1 MHNALIVACVCALSG
16 FMLHSHCTTDIVGKE
31 SNIYLCIG
39 MKGES
44 ESVSVFIETR
54 PCQRPA
60 SGSMSR
66 KEEDIAYGEMHDMLP
81 RLSSIEKAFYEK

>member
-44 ESVSVFIETR
+44 KSVSVFIETR
-54 PCQRPA
+54 PHQRPA
-60 SGSMSR
+60 SMSR
-66 KEEDIAYGEMHDMLP
+66 KEEGIAYGEMQDMWP
-81 RLSSIEKAFYEK
+81 